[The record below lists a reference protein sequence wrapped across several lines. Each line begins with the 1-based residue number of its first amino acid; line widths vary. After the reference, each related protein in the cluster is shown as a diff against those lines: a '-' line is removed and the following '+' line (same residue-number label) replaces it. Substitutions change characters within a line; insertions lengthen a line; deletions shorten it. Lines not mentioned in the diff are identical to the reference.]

1 MSDRGKSGMY
11 GLANLAS
18 DVAAKTQGM
27 TERKVREVLRTAFDV
42 IMARLESGE
51 RVSIANFGAWRP
63 TERGP
68 RTNRNIRTGELIQV
82 AARRAVNWSPG
93 TEFKN
98 RMKGTYA
105 GSNRTASSRMHRSG
119 AGSEGGTPSRSRAVG
134 GRSG

>member
-1 MSDRGKSGMY
+1 MSESGKSGMY
-11 GLANLAS
+11 GLAHLSS
-18 DVAAKTQGM
+18 DVAAKTQGL
-27 TERKVREVLRTAFDV
+27 TERQVREVLRTAFDV

-51 RVSIANFGAWRP
+51 RVSIANFGTWRP

-68 RTNRNIRTGELIQV
+68 RTNRDIRTGELIQV

-105 GSNRTASSRMHRSG
+105 SSNRSASKLMRASCTSLG
-119 AGSEGGTPSRSRAVG
+119 GGTPSRSRSVG
-134 GRSG
+134 SRSG